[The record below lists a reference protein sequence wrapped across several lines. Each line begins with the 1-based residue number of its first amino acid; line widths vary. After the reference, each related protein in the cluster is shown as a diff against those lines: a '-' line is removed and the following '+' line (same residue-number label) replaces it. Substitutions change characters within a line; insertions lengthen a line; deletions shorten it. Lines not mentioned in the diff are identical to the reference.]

1 MYRKVLVGRC
11 SLSFSIMQN
20 AKLSSDEVSKQRTET
35 ISLPIHKF
43 QFFQTR
49 RMNLQYIS
57 LLLSAAI
64 FLSSTIEAAGE
75 PDDNEHE
82 GERRRRSSHDSP
94 ILRDGKEDEHR
105 HEHNLMNLNIHTS
118 TSMGTSEGV
127 TYNMAGG
134 MPPSGEEDYDDHR
147 FVVKFEEEEFQVELA
162 NFKRRLL
169 EDSASTFSPSD
180 DYHEDTVRSAV
191 EEKFLI
197 RENAEIMTLMSDVEV
212 DEMRK
217 RPGVMYVERGKISI
231 SLISVGILYFLV
243 D

>member
-1 MYRKVLVGRC
+1 MDRKVLVGRC

-20 AKLSSDEVSKQRTET
+20 AKLPSHEVSKQRTDT
-35 ISLPIHKF
+35 VSLPIHKF

-49 RMNLQYIS
+49 RMNLKYIS
-57 LLLSAAI
+57 LLLSVAI
-64 FLSSTIEAAGE
+64 FLSSTIEAAGV

-82 GERRRRSSHDSP
+82 GERRRRHEPP
-94 ILRDGKEDEHR
+94 ILRDGKEDERR

-118 TSMGTSEGV
+118 TSMGTSESV

-169 EDSASTFSPSD
+169 EDSESIFSPSD
-180 DYHEDTVRSAV
+180 DYDEDTVRSAV

-217 RPGVMYVERGKISI
+217 RPGVMYVERGEISI
-231 SLISVGILYFLV
+231 SLVNVGIVYFLV